1 MEKLDDGRASAAA
14 ARPRAAVC
22 MWGLLRSVEWTWDSL
37 KTNVIESVEEMGFT
51 PDIFIHTYSSHK
63 PYTNEWASESSD
75 RLLDPRLLGL
85 IPYHTAVLEDKEAA
99 LSKLGELIKLLKT
112 KSPWFGSSPEC
123 AAENFV
129 LALHSLDRVT
139 RVTSGHDY
147 SVFIFVRPDTLILQ
161 PLDLDP
167 ALFCD
172 PPCLFLP
179 EHARPGNYDDRFCVC
194 SPAKASVYGSRIHAL
209 PDLLG
214 NPNPPKSMQRGNS
227 EALLFQLLRGHV
239 VHQIPFSLRR
249 IRIGGRM
256 ADRESGTIRAD
267 IPRLF
272 ERVYGRVNGTT
283 LHPDCLD
290 PAWASRKPDAHG
302 FPVEGKLRMESFPFS
317 PAATA
322 PFVLSICHDSAHPP
336 PQASSLVEHLE
347 IQPSPSSGSRV
358 VVVSCTQ
365 SHGSPR
371 VGFWACGSLEVALLE
386 MGTAV
391 KNLRHRDPRLHS
403 IQQRFVDFAW
413 RFDFARSMAAVSN
426 LVCSLRCRSFAC
438 VGIPDVRKILVTV
451 TNPNTIDACVM
462 MALIH
467 GLALGRVYRPRADES
482 TCQPRCVVQGPSSS
496 MLFMREHT
504 QSAYEIGMSL
514 KRADDDDDG
523 PPSPCCVLFVGSTAE
538 EMPKCGHARLVIV
551 AGPARRVAGSLGI
564 PIFKGDDID
573 IYSSGAKPSVQE
585 TGVECIGHRSRVYR
599 RQESSVK
606 ETGVECTGDRTSAH
620 ITLSARS

>member
-1 MEKLDDGRASAAA
+1 MEKLHDGCASAAADAAAAA

-37 KTNVIESVEEMGFT
+37 RTNVIESVEEMGFT
-51 PDIFIHTYSSHK
+51 PVIFIHTYSSHR

-99 LSKLGELIKLLKT
+99 VSKLGELMKLLKT

-123 AAENFV
+123 AAENYV

-139 RVTSGHDY
+139 RLTADAGHDY

-161 PLDLDP
+161 PLDLGP
-167 ALFCD
+167 ALFSGS
-172 PPCLFLP
+172 PCLFLP
-179 EHARPGNYDDRFCVC
+179 EHARAGNYDDRFCVC
-194 SPAKASVYGSRIHAL
+194 SPAKASVYGSRIHVL

-214 NPNPPKSMQRGNS
+214 NPNPMQRGNS
-227 EALLFQLLRGHV
+227 EALLFQLLQGHA
-239 VHQIPFSLRR
+239 VHQVPFPLRR

-256 ADRESGTIRAD
+256 ADRETGTLRVD
-267 IPRLF
+267 VPRLF
-272 ERVYGRVNGTT
+272 ERVYGARGKGPAP
-283 LHPDCLD
+283 HPDCLD
-290 PAWASRKPDAHG
+290 LAWASRTPDVYG
-302 FPVEGKLRMESFPFS
+302 FPVEGRLPKESFPFS

-322 PFVLSICHDSAHPP
+322 PFVLSIGPAHTPTQPSAP
-336 PQASSLVEHLE
+336 VEHLE
-347 IQPSPSSGSRV
+347 IQASPSRV
-358 VVVSCTQ
+358 VVVSCSQ

-371 VGFWACGSLEVALLE
+371 LGFWACGSLEVALLE
-386 MGTAV
+386 MGVSV
-391 KNLRHRDPRLHS
+391 KNLRHSDPRLHS

-426 LVCSLRCRSFAC
+426 LVSSLQCRTFAC
-438 VGIPDVRKILVTV
+438 VGIPDVRKVLVTV

-482 TCQPRCVVQGPSSS
+482 TCQPRCVIHGGTAPASS
-496 MLFMREHT
+496 MLLMREHT

-514 KRADDDDDG
+514 KRAEEDG
-523 PPSPCCVLFVGSTAE
+523 PPSPCCVLFVGSMAE
-538 EMPKCGHARLVIV
+538 ELPKCGDARLVIV
-551 AGPARRVAGSLGI
+551 AGSARRLAGALGF
-564 PIFKGDDID
+564 PIFKGDDAD
-573 IYSSGAKPSVQE
+573 IYSISPKFIIPAAKS
-585 TGVECIGHRSRVYR
+585 
-599 RQESSVK
+599 
-606 ETGVECTGDRTSAH
+606 
-620 ITLSARS
+620 